1 VQGPL
6 TQKPVISRT
15 AGTSRYTNSRPDCS
29 AADSVY
35 LNAAQVAEIVQVDPK
50 TILRWSLEDA
60 SMPVLRRGR
69 VVRFPRERLLA
80 WLQRQKPRS
89 SAQGRRTV
97 AADSAKELV
106 SLVSASDCG
115 SSAGGSSGAT
125 LAEQLRSDT

>member
-1 VQGPL
+1 MTLAMDTRRGPQVVQGPL
-6 TQKPVISRT
+6 APKPTISRP

-29 AADSVY
+29 AAGSAAGSVY

-80 WLQRQKPRS
+80 WLQRQEPRS

-97 AADSAKELV
+97 AGDSAKWLI
-106 SLVSASDCG
+106 
-115 SSAGGSSGAT
+115 
-125 LAEQLRSDT
+125 

>member
-1 VQGPL
+1 MTLAMDTRGGPQVVQGPL
-6 TQKPVISRT
+6 AQKPAISRT

-80 WLQRQKPRS
+80 WLERQEPRR
-89 SAQGRRTV
+89 RRTDGTKRLET
-97 AADSAKELV
+97 AP
-106 SLVSASDCG
+106 
-115 SSAGGSSGAT
+115 SS
-125 LAEQLRSDT
+125 

>member
-1 VQGPL
+1 MTLAMDTRGGPQVVQGPL
-6 TQKPVISRT
+6 AQKPAISRT
-15 AGTSRYTNSRPDCS
+15 AGTSRYTNSRPDCP

-80 WLQRQKPRS
+80 WLERHEPRK
-89 SAQGRRTV
+89 RRTEG
-97 AADSAKELV
+97 AK
-106 SLVSASDCG
+106 
-115 SSAGGSSGAT
+115 
-125 LAEQLRSDT
+125 QLETAPNS